1 MSRLPPAKRARR
13 STRAISS
20 ISGQPEAGP
29 SRSVNDESPTKLDR
43 GKGKAKATIT
53 QAQEKQG
60 KQSEE
65 EKDTT
70 EELEAW
76 QDFAA
81 DHYET
86 VEQLPLELH
95 RNFRLLRELDDGTL
109 AQMDTLKKLIRAYVS
124 GRIALEQP
132 RSSST
137 PPKEAAFEN
146 SNREEDIIDAEMAE
160 ETLPLHEISEEGEE
174 SVVPTSGTAE
184 PVNSAE
190 PSLDPSLTNEKQRE
204 PGMPIADGAGGLII
218 SCVPEPQREAPARA
232 KFPPLPSS
240 PIAQPSGAF
249 KNDVQ
254 NIDSLAQTAAPREHS
269 SSTPLKAS
277 RPPGPHS
284 LLPEISRLVRE
295 IVRTSDEKVAV
306 AIGAYNAV
314 DRHIRALD
322 SALTAQEASI
332 LLGLRPSTL
341 PSNAVDEALDQEGG
355 TGKTGTGQVLDGRSR
370 GQGIDDVVGEGE
382 DGEVTLGM
390 GGGGSRKKG
399 KKRKGKPK
407 QSESQGE
414 NEEVKAEE
422 HWNIPPDPNEP
433 RYCYCNRVS
442 FGEMIGCDNDECPLE
457 WFHLPCIGLEN
468 PPTGKWLCDLCKPK
482 ANGHGTGTSAGTA
495 RKGRIS
501 GGRKR

>member
-1 MSRLPPAKRARR
+1 M
-13 STRAISS
+13 
-20 ISGQPEAGP
+20 
-29 SRSVNDESPTKLDR
+29 
-43 GKGKAKATIT
+43 
-53 QAQEKQG
+53 
-60 KQSEE
+60 
-65 EKDTT
+65 
-70 EELEAW
+70 
-76 QDFAA
+76 AA
-81 DHYET
+81 E
-86 VEQLPLELH
+86 
-95 RNFRLLRELDDGTL
+95 

-218 SCVPEPQREAPARA
+218 SCVPESQRVAPARA

-254 NIDSLAQTAAPREHS
+254 NIDSLAQTAVPREHS

-314 DRHIRALD
+314 SLSLRF
-322 SALTAQEASI
+322 ASI
-332 LLGLRPSTL
+332 
-341 PSNAVDEALDQEGG
+341 
-355 TGKTGTGQVLDGRSR
+355 
-370 GQGIDDVVGEGE
+370 
-382 DGEVTLGM
+382 
-390 GGGGSRKKG
+390 
-399 KKRKGKPK
+399 
-407 QSESQGE
+407 
-414 NEEVKAEE
+414 
-422 HWNIPPDPNEP
+422 
-433 RYCYCNRVS
+433 
-442 FGEMIGCDNDECPLE
+442 
-457 WFHLPCIGLEN
+457 
-468 PPTGKWLCDLCKPK
+468 
-482 ANGHGTGTSAGTA
+482 AN
-495 RKGRIS
+495 
-501 GGRKR
+501 

>member
-1 MSRLPPAKRARR
+1 MSRLLPAKRARR

-20 ISGQPEAGP
+20 ISEQPEAGP
-29 SRSVNDESPTKLDR
+29 SRSVNDELPSKLDR

-60 KQSEE
+60 KQSEG
-65 EKDTT
+65 EKDTA

-95 RNFRLLRELDDGTL
+95 RNFRLLRELDDGAL

-124 GRIALEQP
+124 GRIALERP

-137 PPKEAAFEN
+137 PPKEAALEN

-160 ETLPLHEISEEGEE
+160 ETLPLQEILEE
-174 SVVPTSGTAE
+174 
-184 PVNSAE
+184 
-190 PSLDPSLTNEKQRE
+190 DPSLTNEKQRE
-204 PGMPIADGAGGLII
+204 PGIPKADGAGGLII
-218 SCVPEPQREAPARA
+218 SCVPERGAPARA

-240 PIAQPSGAF
+240 PIVQPSGAF
-249 KNDVQ
+249 ENDAQ
-254 NIDSLAQTAAPREHS
+254 NIDSLAQTPAPRAHS

-370 GQGIDDVVGEGE
+370 GQGIGDVVGEGE

-407 QSESQGE
+407 QSESQDE

-482 ANGHGTGTSAGTA
+482 TNGQGTGTSAGAA
-495 RKGRIS
+495 RKGRVS

>member
-20 ISGQPEAGP
+20 ISEQPEAGP
-29 SRSVNDESPTKLDR
+29 SRSVNDESPKLDR

-60 KQSEE
+60 KQSEG
-65 EKDTT
+65 EKDTA

-95 RNFRLLRELDDGTL
+95 RNFRLLRELDDGAL

-124 GRIALEQP
+124 GRIALERP

-137 PPKEAAFEN
+137 PPKEAALEN

-160 ETLPLHEISEEGEE
+160 ETLPLHEIPEEGEE
-174 SVVPTSGTAE
+174 SVIPTFGTAAE

-204 PGMPIADGAGGLII
+204 PGIPKADGAGGLII
-218 SCVPEPQREAPARA
+218 SCVPEREAPARA

-240 PIAQPSGAF
+240 PIVQPSGAF
-249 KNDVQ
+249 KNDAQ
-254 NIDSLAQTAAPREHS
+254 NIDSLAQTPAPRAHS

-370 GQGIDDVVGEGE
+370 GQGIGDVVGEGE

-414 NEEVKAEE
+414 NEAVKAEE
-422 HWNIPPDPNEP
+422 HWNIPPDP
-433 RYCYCNRVS
+433 VS

-468 PPTGKWLCDLCKPK
+468 PPTGKWLCDLCTPK
-482 ANGHGTGTSAGTA
+482 TNGHGTGISAGAA
-495 RKGRIS
+495 RKGRVS